1 MRNPKVY
8 VKFVSIVY
16 VWLCIN
22 VDFVLD
28 VQVILDFLCIVCE
41 RFLVKLTFVEVP
53 YKKESKLFSSASCT
67 N

>member
-22 VDFVLD
+22 VDIALD
-28 VQVILDFLCIVCE
+28 VQVIPVHCE
-41 RFLVKLTFVEVP
+41 RFLVKLTFVEVH

>member
-8 VKFVSIVY
+8 GKFVSIVY

-22 VDFVLD
+22 TGFVL
-28 VQVILDFLCIVCE
+28 VVLYALYAN
-41 RFLVKLTFVEVP
+41 LVKLTFVEVHD
-53 YKKESKLFSSASCT
+53 KKEIKLFSLASCM

>member
-8 VKFVSIVY
+8 GKFVSIVY

-22 VDFVLD
+22 TGFVL
-28 VQVILDFLCIVCE
+28 VVLYALYAN
-41 RFLVKLTFVEVP
+41 LVKLTFVEVHD
-53 YKKESKLFSSASCT
+53 KKGNQIIFISVLM